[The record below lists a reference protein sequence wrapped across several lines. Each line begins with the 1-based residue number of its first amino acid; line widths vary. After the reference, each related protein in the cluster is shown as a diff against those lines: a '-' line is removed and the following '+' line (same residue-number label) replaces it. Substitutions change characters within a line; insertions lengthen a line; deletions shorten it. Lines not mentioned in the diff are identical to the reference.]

1 MLKCI
6 PKAGIDKLFQLM
18 LNPGTAQ
25 PRLKTE
31 EQQASGKKFDFSS
44 QTFFLHLQSR
54 ELLPEEA
61 AVREV
66 PKETLFLLAP
76 M

>member
-6 PKAGIDKLFQLM
+6 PKAGIDKLFQLI

-25 PRLKTE
+25 HRLKTE
-31 EQQASGKKFDFSS
+31 EQRANGKKFDFSS

-54 ELLPEEA
+54 EWLPEEA
-61 AVREV
+61 ERRV
-66 PKETLFLLAP
+66 PKETFLLLASI
-76 M
+76 

>member
-6 PKAGIDKLFQLM
+6 PKARIDKLFQLI

-31 EQQASGKKFDFSS
+31 EQQANRKKLDFSN
-44 QTFFLHLQSR
+44 QTFFLHMQSR
-54 ELLPEEA
+54 DWLPEEA
-61 AVREV
+61 VKRVPRE
-66 PKETLFLLAP
+66 TFILLASI
-76 M
+76 